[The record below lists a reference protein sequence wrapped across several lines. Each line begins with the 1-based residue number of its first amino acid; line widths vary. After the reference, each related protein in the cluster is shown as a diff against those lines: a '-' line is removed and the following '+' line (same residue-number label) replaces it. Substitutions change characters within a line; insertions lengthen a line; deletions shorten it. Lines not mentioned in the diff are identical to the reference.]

1 MLNAL
6 AADGPHPDYASQLM
20 LFGQFVGSW
29 DVDAALIAADGT
41 RSQHRGEWH
50 FGWVL
55 EGRAIQ
61 DVLIS
66 PPRGSG
72 APTFEC
78 GTTLRF
84 YDPKANAWQITFVS
98 PVQRAV
104 YRLVARPA
112 GSEIVLE
119 GREPPGRLLRWTF
132 SGITPSIFTWRG
144 FISDD
149 GGGTWHQ
156 NEEMH
161 LRRRQA
167 GSPTTPAQGCA
178 PTAL

>member
-6 AADGPHPDYASQLM
+6 AADGPHPDHASQLM

-29 DVDAALIAADGT
+29 DVDAVLIAADGT
-41 RSQHRGEWH
+41 RSEHPGEWH

-66 PPRGSG
+66 PPRGAG
-72 APTFEC
+72 EPAFEY

-84 YDPKANAWQITFVS
+84 YDSQTGTWQITWIT

-104 YRLVARPA
+104 RRLVARPA
-112 GSEIVLE
+112 GNEIVLE
-119 GREPPGRLLRWTF
+119 GREPSGRLLRWTF
-132 SGITPSIFTWRG
+132 SNITPGTFTWRG

-149 GGGTWHQ
+149 GTTWHQ

-161 LRRRQA
+161 LNRR
-167 GSPTTPAQGCA
+167 
-178 PTAL
+178 

>member
-1 MLNAL
+1 MIDAL
-6 AADGPHPDYASQLM
+6 AADGPHPDHATQLM

-29 DVDAALIAADGT
+29 DVDGTLIAADGT

-66 PPRGSG
+66 PPRGSSQ
-72 APTFEC
+72 PTFEY

-84 YDPKANAWQITFVS
+84 YDPQTGTWQITWIT

-104 YRLVARPA
+104 RRLVARPA
-112 GSEIVLE
+112 GNEIVLE
-119 GREPPGRLLRWTF
+119 GREPSGRLLRWTF
-132 SGITPSIFTWRG
+132 SDITPATCTWRG

-149 GGGTWHQ
+149 NGATWHQ
-156 NEEMH
+156 DEEMR
-161 LRRRQA
+161 LKRR
-167 GSPTTPAQGCA
+167 
-178 PTAL
+178 

>member
-1 MLNAL
+1 MIDAL
-6 AADGPHPDYASQLM
+6 AADGPHPDHATQLM

-29 DVDAALIAADGT
+29 DVDSTLIAADGT

-66 PPRGSG
+66 PPRGSSQ
-72 APTFEC
+72 PTFEY

-84 YDPKANAWQITFVS
+84 YDPQTGTWQITWIT

-104 YRLVARPA
+104 RRLVARPA
-112 GSEIVLE
+112 GNEIVLE
-119 GREPPGRLLRWTF
+119 GREPSGRLLRWTF
-132 SGITPSIFTWRG
+132 SDITPATCTWRG

-149 GGGTWHQ
+149 NGATWHQ
-156 NEEMH
+156 DEEMR
-161 LRRRQA
+161 LQRR
-167 GSPTTPAQGCA
+167 
-178 PTAL
+178 

>member
-1 MLNAL
+1 MIDAL
-6 AADGPHPDYASQLM
+6 
-20 LFGQFVGSW
+20 
-29 DVDAALIAADGT
+29 AADGT

-66 PPRGSG
+66 PPRGSSQ
-72 APTFEC
+72 PTFEY

-84 YDPKANAWQITFVS
+84 YDPDTGTWQLTWIT

-104 YRLVARPA
+104 RRLIARPV
-112 GSEIVLE
+112 GDEIVLE
-119 GREPPGRLLRWTF
+119 GREPSGRLLRWTF
-132 SGITPSIFTWRG
+132 SQITPSTFTWRG

-149 GGGTWHQ
+149 NGATWHQ
-156 NEEMH
+156 NEEMR
-161 LRRRQA
+161 LQRR
-167 GSPTTPAQGCA
+167 
-178 PTAL
+178 